1 MAYETFSRDIS
12 EGWELRLRKY
22 VSHRRLTYKD
32 LMTSLGVSKGTAT
45 NLLSGRHKP
54 SKNVADKMASAF
66 TDLDINWLLFG
77 EETQSQIPNSVTHSV
92 TPHPYKTGVT
102 EYNTT
107 AIQTPPPP
115 PPPPPGSSDEEV
127 FRVHQ
132 QYKEIIDNQAKTIA
146 FLQQHVNQLT
156 EQNKSIMELFKLG
169 KYNAV
174 TFTGPQAFPNFSIC
188 NSNSVTLA
196 VTAERIA
203 A

>member
-1 MAYETFSRDIS
+1 MANEIYSHYLAPNFEERF
-12 EGWELRLRKY
+12 RKY
-22 VSHRRLTYKD
+22 MAFNRLTYKD
-32 LMTSLGVSKGTAT
+32 IMMSLEISKATAY
-45 NLLSGRHKP
+45 NLLSGKHKP
-54 SKNVADKMASAF
+54 SKNVVDKIHSS
-66 TDLDINWLLFG
+66 LNGVDINWLLYG
-77 EETQSQIPNSVTHSV
+77 EENQPQNANSVTHSV
-92 TPHPYKTGVT
+92 TPHTYKSGVT

-107 AIQTPPPP
+107 AIQPPPPP
-115 PPPPPGSSDEEV
+115 PPPPPGSSDEDV

-174 TFTGPQAFPNFSIC
+174 TFTGPQAFPNFSIY
-188 NSNSVTLA
+188 NGNSVTLA

>member
-12 EGWELRLRKY
+12 EGWDLRLRKY

-54 SKNVADKMASAF
+54 SKNVADKIATVF

-77 EETQSQIPNSVTHSV
+77 EGNQPHYANSVTHSV
-92 TPHPYKTGVT
+92 TPHTYKSGVT

-107 AIQTPPPP
+107 SIQPPPP
-115 PPPPPGSSDEEV
+115 PPPPPGSSNEEIIL
-127 FRVHQ
+127 FNER
-132 QYKEIIDNQAKTIA
+132 YREIIDNQAKTIA
-146 FLQQHVNQLT
+146 FLQQHINQLT
-156 EQNKSIMELFKLG
+156 EQNKSIMELFKMG
-169 KYNAV
+169 KFNAV
-174 TFTGPQAFPNFSIC
+174 TFTGPLALPQFTSDD
-188 NSNSVTLA
+188 SNSVTLA